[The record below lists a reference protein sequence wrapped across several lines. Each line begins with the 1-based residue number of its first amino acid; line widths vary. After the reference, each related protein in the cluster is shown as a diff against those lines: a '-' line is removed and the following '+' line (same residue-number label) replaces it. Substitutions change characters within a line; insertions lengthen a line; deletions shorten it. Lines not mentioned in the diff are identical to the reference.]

1 MPPIRV
7 AQHARPAPVEPHHA
21 FVFPKDHHLVITTES
36 NVWSWD
42 RSGLTNA
49 FGSASG
55 GILAAKEAKDGSG
68 LLAVADDQVVV
79 LHDANR
85 GMDRS
90 YRLKGTDNL
99 TLRTPALQLQP
110 RASASAVETAAF
122 HPDRP
127 NVFLLAFK
135 DGTLAAYDAT
145 RILGK
150 AGRGGSSGEVGRFKG
165 LHAVTN
171 RVGANLRAEM
181 GDDQQ
186 VTGDRSVSITSA
198 AFLPGHRSRAVSVG
212 ADGRCRLL
220 DFEYGGNI
228 LRTWHAKGPATSL
241 SILTVRQKQAQLA
254 RAAISRAETAG
265 APTNT
270 LAVGRE
276 DGKVL
281 IFDSVGILLS
291 EQTVD
296 AEAGR
301 VIDVQWMKGPGLRPH
316 SKPAKARVQQDV
328 VAAGDIWAASPSP
341 ADDAEEDVEDVLE
354 DDSGTVYHRPAA
366 ESPEQRP
373 QINAMNY
380 LDLFSPVKQPPA
392 NSPQRRSPRPRPRPR
407 ILSSTFRQSSV
418 SLQPPT
424 SPRLNLIPQMPRP
437 SIEEEVA
444 IKRPSSPAQ
453 LFNNVFRRHQALE
466 GKSPTKLPSPT
477 KRSGSPLRAPP
488 SEVRVAKTPS
498 SKTPRARKGRRTS
511 ARMPVP
517 LSSASSSRNVST
529 NSNILADIRRLG
541 ESGGKKIAG
550 LALLAPYMNQR
561 NTPRSA
567 LCVEQKTEEP
577 GMEPE
582 VAKPEAAKPEIA
594 KPEIAKPKIAS
605 PADDIWLTSDDEA
618 PTSHLRSRGH
628 RLPSQRTQLQR
639 LERITFVPAPDQH
652 SRRYSGISS
661 VADESDNNEN
671 AERIRRRSVSPEHK
685 GSGSKAG
692 ALGDIDN
699 SRASPWPRNGRKS
712 GLGVSNL
719 FEVLQHGEEQQDENG
734 CECGKKC
741 CAALRN
747 DVQNLSEELRLLREE
762 MAEMRFLMGR

>member
-21 FVFPKDHHLVITTES
+21 FAFPKDHHLVITTES

-90 YRLKGTDNL
+90 YRLKGTDGQVRLLEYSNDSKSLFFTTTLQNAVQSYSLRQASLLEPSHTHPSPPTVLAISPTSHLLLSASETPPNIFLQNL

-110 RASASAVETAAF
+110 RASASAVEAAAF

-181 GDDQQ
+181 GDDQR

-265 APTNT
+265 VPTNT

-366 ESPEQRP
+366 DSPEQRP
-373 QINAMNY
+373 QINPMNY
-380 LDLFSPVKQPPA
+380 LDLFSP
-392 NSPQRRSPRPRPRPR
+392 
-407 ILSSTFRQSSV
+407 
-418 SLQPPT
+418 
-424 SPRLNLIPQMPRP
+424 
-437 SIEEEVA
+437 ED
-444 IKRPSSPAQ
+444 
-453 LFNNVFRRHQALE
+453 
-466 GKSPTKLPSPT
+466 
-477 KRSGSPLRAPP
+477 LR
-488 SEVRVAKTPS
+488 KD
-498 SKTPRARKGRRTS
+498 ARTI
-511 ARMPVP
+511 V
-517 LSSASSSRNVST
+517 
-529 NSNILADIRRLG
+529 
-541 ESGGKKIAG
+541 
-550 LALLAPYMNQR
+550 
-561 NTPRSA
+561 
-567 LCVEQKTEEP
+567 
-577 GMEPE
+577 
-582 VAKPEAAKPEIA
+582 
-594 KPEIAKPKIAS
+594 
-605 PADDIWLTSDDEA
+605 
-618 PTSHLRSRGH
+618 
-628 RLPSQRTQLQR
+628 
-639 LERITFVPAPDQH
+639 
-652 SRRYSGISS
+652 
-661 VADESDNNEN
+661 
-671 AERIRRRSVSPEHK
+671 
-685 GSGSKAG
+685 
-692 ALGDIDN
+692 
-699 SRASPWPRNGRKS
+699 
-712 GLGVSNL
+712 
-719 FEVLQHGEEQQDENG
+719 
-734 CECGKKC
+734 
-741 CAALRN
+741 
-747 DVQNLSEELRLLREE
+747 
-762 MAEMRFLMGR
+762 